1 MHPAH
6 DANFGEIAIKLGF
19 TTLQRVDEVLA
30 LQEKKRARG
39 GDPLKIGELM
49 VRLGY
54 LTEDQVRKV
63 LLHVGAHRGHQEIP
77 GYRLISRIGQG
88 STGSVYK
95 ALQISM
101 DRTVAIKVLASRH
114 ATSAMKRETFL
125 RQARALARLNHPN
138 LIQGIDVGVVNGLH
152 YSVMEF
158 VDGPSVADLL
168 RRGGPID
175 EARALTLG
183 GQAARALA
191 HAYRHG
197 VLHGDLQPKDLLV
210 SKEGAVKVGG
220 LGMANHT
227 PAGTASPYYKSP
239 EQLRGEKDLD
249 TRADIYSLG
258 AILFHMV
265 TGDVPYPGKT
275 PTQVAKSHI
284 EEEVP
289 SPRQK
294 NPQVSAKADWVIRKM
309 MFKTRE
315 RRHPTPLEAQKDL
328 EELVAGGAPKGFA
341 PDARAASASPGPNT
355 RLRRMTRGR
364 GFHH

>member
-1 MHPAH
+1 MHLH
-6 DANFGEIAIKLGF
+6 SDASFGEVAIKLGF

-39 GDPLKIGELM
+39 GAPLRIGELM

-54 LTEDQVRKV
+54 LTEEQVRKV

-77 GYRLISRIGQG
+77 GYRLLSRIAQG
-88 STGSVYK
+88 STGSIYK

-101 DRTVAIKVLASRH
+101 DRPVAIKVLASRH
-114 ATSAMKRETFL
+114 AASPAKAEAFL
-125 RQARALARLNHPN
+125 RQARAVARLTHAN
-138 LIQGIDVGVVNGLH
+138 LIQGIEVGVVNGLH

-175 EARALTLG
+175 EARALTLA

-210 SKEGAVKVGG
+210 SKEGAVKMGG
-220 LGMANHT
+220 LSMTNHA
-227 PAGTASPYYKSP
+227 PAGTVSPYYKSP

-249 TRADIYSLG
+249 TRADLYSLG

-265 TGDVPYPGKT
+265 TGDVPYPGSS
-275 PTQVAKSHI
+275 PTQVAKSHL
-284 EEEVP
+284 EEAVP
-289 SPRQK
+289 SPREK
-294 NPQVSAKADWVIRKM
+294 NPKISAKTDWVIRKL

-315 RRHPTPLEAQKDL
+315 RRHPTPAEAQKDL
-328 EELVAGGAPKGFA
+328 EEIATGGTPSGFA
-341 PDARAASASPGPNT
+341 SEGRAASSAPGPQT
-355 RLRRMTRGR
+355 KLRRLTRGR
-364 GFHH
+364 FRR

>member
-1 MHPAH
+1 MHPSA
-6 DANFGEIAIKLGF
+6 DANFGELAIKLGF

-39 GDPLKIGELM
+39 GEPLKIGELM

-63 LLHVGAHRGHQEIP
+63 LLHEGAHRGHQEIP

-101 DRTVAIKVLASRH
+101 DRTVAIRVLASRH
-114 ATSAMKRETFL
+114 ASSAARRETFL
-125 RQARALARLNHPN
+125 RQARAVARLNHPN
-138 LIQGIDVGVVNGLH
+138 LIQGIDVGVANGLH

-175 EARALTLG
+175 DSRALAIAA
-183 GQAARALA
+183 QAAKALA

-197 VLHGDLQPKDLLV
+197 ILHGDLRPKDLHV
-210 SKEGAVKVGG
+210 TKDGSVKLGG
-220 LGMANHT
+220 LAMPNLA
-227 PAGTASPYYKSP
+227 PAGSAAPYYKAP
-239 EQLRGEKDLD
+239 EQLRGEKDID
-249 TRADIYSLG
+249 TRADVYSLG
-258 AILFHMV
+258 AILHHMV
-265 TGDVPYPGKT
+265 AGDVPYPGAT
-275 PTQVAKSHI
+275 PTQVAKGHL
-284 EEEVP
+284 EVEVP

-294 NPQVSAKADWVIRKM
+294 NPQVSPKTDWVIRKM
-309 MFKTRE
+309 LFKTRE

-328 EELVAGGAPKGFA
+328 EDIIAGGNPKGYA
-341 PDARAASASPGPNT
+341 PDGRPTTAAPGPNT

-364 GFHH
+364 GFRN

>member
-1 MHPAH
+1 MHPAS
-6 DANFGEIAIKLGF
+6 DASFGEIAIKLGF

-30 LQEKKRARG
+30 LQEKKRSRG
-39 GDPLKIGELM
+39 GEPLKIGELM

-54 LTEDQVRKV
+54 LTDDQVRKI

-114 ATSAMKRETFL
+114 ASSAARRETFL
-125 RQARALARLNHPN
+125 KQSRAVARLTHAN
-138 LIQGIDVGVVNGLH
+138 LIQVIDVGVANGLH

-158 VDGPSVADLL
+158 VEGPSVAELL

-175 EARALTLG
+175 ETRALTLAG
-183 GQAARALA
+183 HAARGLA

-210 SKEGAVKVGG
+210 SKEGSVKVGG
-220 LGMANHT
+220 LAMSNLA
-227 PAGTASPYYKSP
+227 PAGSFAPYYRSP

-258 AILFHMV
+258 AILYHMV
-265 TGDVPYPGKT
+265 TGDVPYPGAT
-275 PTQVAKSHI
+275 PTLVAKSHL
-284 EEEVP
+284 EDPAP
-289 SPRQK
+289 SPKQK
-294 NPQVSAKADWVIRKM
+294 NARLSAKADFLIRKM
-309 MFKTRE
+309 MLKARE
-315 RRHPTPLEAQKDL
+315 SRHPTPLELQKDID
-328 EELVAGGAPKGFA
+328 EVIAGGAPKAYGSEGR
-341 PDARAASASPGPNT
+341 PPAAAPGPNT

-364 GFHH
+364 GFRQ

>member
-1 MHPAH
+1 MHPAS
-6 DANFGEIAIKLGF
+6 DSAFGEIAIKLGF
-19 TTLQRVDEVLA
+19 TTLQRVDEVIA

-39 GDPLKIGELM
+39 GEPLKMGVLM

-77 GYRLISRIGQG
+77 GYRLMSRIGQG

-114 ATSAMKRETFL
+114 ASSPARCDTFL
-125 RQARALARLNHPN
+125 KQSRAVARLTHAN
-138 LIQGIDVGVVNGLH
+138 LIQGIDVGVANGLH

-158 VDGPSVADLL
+158 VEGPSIAELL

-175 EARALTLG
+175 ESRALTLAG
-183 GQAARALA
+183 HAARGLA

-210 SKEGAVKVGG
+210 SKEGSVKVGG
-220 LGMANHT
+220 LAMSNLAT
-227 PAGTASPYYKSP
+227 AGSFAPYYRAP

-249 TRADIYSLG
+249 TRVDIYSLG

-265 TGDVPYPGKT
+265 TGDVPYPGTT
-275 PTQVAKSHI
+275 PTLVAKSHL
-284 EEEVP
+284 EDPAP

-294 NPQVSAKADWVIRKM
+294 NPQVSAKTDWLIRKM
-309 MFKTRE
+309 MTKARE
-315 RRHPTPLEAQKDL
+315 GRHPTPLELQKDL
-328 EELVAGGAPKGFA
+328 EEVLAGGAPKGIASEGRA
-341 PDARAASASPGPNT
+341 PAAAPGPNT
-355 RLRRMTRGR
+355 RLRRLTRGR
-364 GFHH
+364 RHH

>member
-1 MHPAH
+1 MHPGS
-6 DANFGEIAIKLGF
+6 DANFGELAIKLGF

-39 GDPLKIGELM
+39 GEPLKIGELM

-54 LTEDQVRKV
+54 LTEEQVRKV

-101 DRTVAIKVLASRH
+101 DRTVAIKVLGSRH
-114 ATSAMKRETFL
+114 GSSPARREQFL
-125 RQARALARLNHPN
+125 KQARAVARLNHQN
-138 LIQGIDVGVVNGLH
+138 LIQGIEVGVSNGL
-152 YSVMEF
+152 YFSVMEF
-158 VDGPSVADLL
+158 VDGPSVAELL

-175 EARALTLG
+175 ESRALTFAI
-183 GQAARALA
+183 QAAKALA
-191 HAYRHG
+191 HAYRNG

-210 SKEGAVKVGG
+210 SREGAVKLGG
-220 LGMANHT
+220 LGMLNLA
-227 PAGTASPYYKSP
+227 PAGTASPYYKAP
-239 EQLRGEKDLD
+239 EMLRGEKDLD
-249 TRADIYSLG
+249 TRADVYSLG

-265 TGDVPYPGKT
+265 AGDVPYPGAT
-275 PTQVAKSHI
+275 PTQVAKSHL
-284 EEEVP
+284 EDAVP

-294 NPQVSAKADWVIRKM
+294 NPAISAKTDWVILKM

-315 RRHPTPLEAQKDL
+315 RRHPTPLEVQKDL
-328 EELVAGGAPKGFA
+328 EEIVSGSIPKGFA
-341 PDARAASASPGPNT
+341 GDGRAKPAAPGPNT

-364 GFHH
+364 GFQH

>member
-1 MHPAH
+1 MHPPA

-19 TTLQRVDEVLA
+19 TTLQRVDEVIA

-39 GDPLKIGELM
+39 GEPLRMGELM

-88 STGSVYK
+88 STSSVYK

-114 ATSAMKRETFL
+114 ASSAARREAFL
-125 RQARALARLNHPN
+125 KQARAVARLNHAN
-138 LIQGIDVGVVNGLH
+138 LIQGIEVGVTNGLH
-152 YSVMEF
+152 FSVMEF
-158 VDGPSVADLL
+158 IDGPSVADLL

-175 EARALTLG
+175 EARAVTLC

-191 HAYRHG
+191 HAYRFG
-197 VLHGDLQPKDLLV
+197 ILHGDLQPKDLLV
-210 SKEGAVKVGG
+210 SKEGTLKVGG
-220 LGMANHT
+220 LSMPNLA
-227 PAGTASPYYKSP
+227 PAGTASPYYRAP
-239 EQLRGEKDLD
+239 EQLRGERDID

-258 AILFHMV
+258 AILFHMM
-265 TGDVPYPGKT
+265 TGDVPYPGAT
-275 PTQVAKSHI
+275 PTLVAKAHL
-284 EEEVP
+284 EDPVP
-289 SPRQK
+289 SPRSK
-294 NPQVSAKADWVIRKM
+294 NPKISVKADWVTTKM

-328 EELVAGGAPKGFA
+328 DDIAAGGTPKGFA
-341 PDARAASASPGPNT
+341 AEGRPQSSSPGTNT
-355 RLRRMTRGR
+355 KLRRLIRGR
-364 GFHH
+364 NRR

>member
-1 MHPAH
+1 MHPAS
-6 DANFGEIAIKLGF
+6 DASFGEIAIKLGF
-19 TTLQRVDEVLA
+19 TTLQKVDEVLA

-39 GDPLKIGELM
+39 GEPLKIGELM

-54 LTEDQVRKV
+54 LTEEQVRKI

-101 DRTVAIKVLASRH
+101 DRMVAIKVLASRH
-114 ATSAMKRETFL
+114 ATSPARCDTFL
-125 RQARALARLNHPN
+125 KQARAVARLNHAN
-138 LIQGIDVGVVNGLH
+138 LIQGIDVAVSNGLH

-158 VDGPSVADLL
+158 VEGPSVAELL

-175 EARALTLG
+175 EARALTLAS
-183 GQAARALA
+183 QAARGLA

-210 SKEGAVKVGG
+210 TKDGSVKVGG
-220 LGMANHT
+220 LAMSNLA
-227 PAGTASPYYKSP
+227 PAGSFSPYYRAP

-249 TRADIYSLG
+249 TRVDVYSLG

-265 TGDVPYPGKT
+265 TGDVPYPGST
-275 PTQVAKSHI
+275 PTLVAKAHI
-284 EEEVP
+284 EDPAP

-294 NPQVSAKADWVIRKM
+294 NPQVSTKTDWLIKKM

-315 RRHPTPLEAQKDL
+315 SRQPTPLEVQKDL
-328 EELVAGGAPKGFA
+328 EEIIAGGTAKGYGA
-341 PDARAASASPGPNT
+341 EGRAKTAPGPNT

-364 GFHH
+364 RQ

>member
-1 MHPAH
+1 MMSQ
-6 DANFGEIAIKLGF
+6 DANFGDIAIKLGF

-39 GDPLKIGELM
+39 GEPLKMGELM

-54 LTEDQVRKV
+54 LTQDQVRKV
-63 LLHVGAHRGHQEIP
+63 LLHEGAHRGHQEIP
-77 GYRLISRIGQG
+77 GYRLISRIGTG

-101 DRTVAIKVLASRH
+101 DRMVAIKVLASRH
-114 ATSAMKRETFL
+114 APVPGRAETFL
-125 RQARALARLNHPN
+125 RQARAVARLNHAN
-138 LIQGIDVGVVNGLH
+138 LIQGIEVGAVNGLH

-175 EARALTLG
+175 EPRSLTLA

-197 VLHGDLQPKDLLV
+197 ILHGDLQPKDLLV
-210 SKEGAVKVGG
+210 SKEGAIKLGG
-220 LGMANHT
+220 LGMASLA
-227 PAGTASPYYKSP
+227 PAGSAAPYYKSP

-249 TRADIYSLG
+249 TRADLYSLG
-258 AILFHMV
+258 AILYHMV
-265 TGDVPYPGKT
+265 TGDVPFPGAT
-275 PTQVAKSHI
+275 PTHVAKSHL
-284 EEEVP
+284 EDQVP

-294 NPQVSAKADWVIRKM
+294 NPQVSAKTDWVIRKM

-328 EELVAGGAPKGFA
+328 EEIAAGGTPKGYTA
-341 PDARAASASPGPNT
+341 EGRTQTSVPGPNT
-355 RLRRMTRGR
+355 KLRRLTRGR
-364 GFHH
+364 FRR